1 MMYNVYNARKRE
13 GMGLSMTVKE
23 LIMRYDI
30 RDGATMN
37 RPGSL
42 FIARQR
48 EVTKD
53 NMLDEIKARKAEIL
67 ACFAAEREARVNARA
82 AREARIKGIEGL
94 KEIQAAIADLAEW
107 RREFNASFDG
117 EGAVGGLGVRKMPEY
132 DIDGMIQ
139 RYPRAAAYI
148 RAKEY
153 ADKANSELSRIGS
166 RALDDVIDGDWQSAM
181 RQMEK
186 DLDEY
191 ADRHLWD

>member
-1 MMYNVYNARKRE
+1 
-13 GMGLSMTVKE
+13 MTVKE
-23 LIMRYDI
+23 LIRHYDI

-37 RPGSL
+37 KPGSL
-42 FIARQR
+42 YIARQR

-67 ACFAAEREARVNARA
+67 AYFAAEREARVNARA
-82 AREARIKGIEGL
+82 AREAKIKAIEGL
-94 KEIQAAIADLAEW
+94 SDIQAALADLAAW
-107 RREFNASFDG
+107 RREFSASFDG
-117 EGAVGGLGVRKMPEY
+117 EGAIGGLGVRKMPGY
-132 DIDGMIQ
+132 DIDGMMQ

-153 ADKANSELSRIGS
+153 ADKENSELSRIGS
-166 RALDDVIDGDWQSAM
+166 RAMDGVIDGDWQSAM